1 MLIAGPARPTA
12 EEGEG
17 LPWTATSKDIG
28 SKRCEEAIER
38 PLESVDAVLLVRMS
52 AVAIEV

>member
-1 MLIAGPARPTA
+1 MLITGPARPTA